1 MKIKFKLNYMSL
13 VETYQIQE
21 LKQRPTF
28 KVYRLGIEN
37 KFKVRLYVTCVKLSS
52 SRTENQDQLSR
63 YWD

>member
-1 MKIKFKLNYMSL
+1 MSL